1 MSGIFLIS
9 HALIG
14 YYRNEIIQTLN
25 GGIQVEI
32 LFINIYNDRSVDCQ
46 RGLDF
51 SLLELIFG
59 EHTVLVVL
67 IVGLS
72 WDSCLVSLFV
82 LGIGL
87 LLEITLSVL
96 NVLKSF
102 SESILNGKDLS
113 GGLIQEV
120 INF

>member
-1 MSGIFLIS
+1 
-9 HALIG
+9 
-14 YYRNEIIQTLN
+14 
-25 GGIQVEI
+25 
-32 LFINIYNDRSVDCQ
+32 
-46 RGLDF
+46 
-51 SLLELIFG
+51 LLELIFG
-59 EHTVLVVL
+59 ENAVLVVL
-67 IVGLS
+67 IVSLS
-72 WDSCLVSLFV
+72 RNSCLVSLLV